1 MTRLD
6 QVREL
11 SRRNYS
17 NAEIAQHLGL
27 KSTRQVTRLKRAAG
41 VASENKPT
49 LTQEVRDEIRR
60 LSVEEEWPPE
70 EIANT
75 LAVSYSTAYLWGVRG
90 PGEEWSTV
98 AHILAIK
105 YPRLWRELRRK
116 S

>member
-11 SRRNYS
+11 SRRDFS

-27 KSTRQVTRLKRAAG
+27 KSTRQVTRLKRKAG
-41 VASENKPT
+41 VGSPNKPP
-49 LTQEVRDEIRR
+49 LSEEVRNEIRR
-60 LSVEEEWPPE
+60 LSLEEGWPPE
-70 EIANT
+70 EIAHT
-75 LAVSYSTAYLWGVRG
+75 LGVSYATAYLWGVRG
-90 PGEEWSTV
+90 PGEEWSTT
-98 AHILAIK
+98 AHVLAIK